1 MLLCF
6 ILLFFWFIK
15 INIKKI
21 INNSEFWFFVIRK
34 EVLEI
39 IDVYNIIYVKIKLY
53 LIVCLGDFIWKLNE
67 V

>member
-21 INNSEFWFFVIRK
+21 INNLEFWFFVIRK

-53 LIVCLGDFIWKLNE
+53 LIVCLGDFI
-67 V
+67 

>member
-53 LIVCLGDFIWKLNE
+53 LIVCLGDFI
-67 V
+67 